1 MGQFTRLKRGLFFK
15 LKNNP
20 LFLSIFKKYDSFVF
34 QYKDTMSKKRIVKDY
49 ADLPTDVLN
58 EIKLEYPY
66 GFSDNLI
73 SYTSSEG
80 KTVSALLY
88 ETDEFYYL
96 VRMTKQEAIDI
107 IEDDDDY
114 DEDGNLTEEFID
126 EYSGD
131 GEEDEDSPSD
141 DEDDD

>member
-1 MGQFTRLKRGLFFK
+1 
-15 LKNNP
+15 
-20 LFLSIFKKYDSFVF
+20 
-34 QYKDTMSKKRIVKDY
+34 MSKKRIIKDY
-49 ADLPTDVLN
+49 ADLPNDVLT

-66 GFSDNLI
+66 GFSDHLI
-73 SYTSSEG
+73 TYVSSEG

-88 ETDEFYYL
+88 ETDEYYYL

-126 EYSGD
+126 EYSGE
-131 GEEDEDSPSD
+131 EEDNTPEED
-141 DEDDD
+141 